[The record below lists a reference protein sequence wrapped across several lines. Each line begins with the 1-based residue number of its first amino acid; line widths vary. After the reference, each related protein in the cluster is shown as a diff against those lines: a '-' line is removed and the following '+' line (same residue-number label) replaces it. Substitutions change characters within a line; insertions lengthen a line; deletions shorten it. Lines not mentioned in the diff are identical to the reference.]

1 MSIKFSDR
9 PYRTQSWESAAE
21 LSGFL
26 SRCDAGS
33 VFLWEELASPARLY
47 SVTLYLSGEDG
58 ERFGLGVAS
67 SGETGVPQ
75 LLMKPELGMVM
86 VGVDRHVCGVD
97 LEARAVS
104 FTAECDGPFS
114 QFVEVADASVALVFH
129 AEGVVALAEDGWELW
144 RRNVGRIRDWACEDG
159 TLFLRLAD
167 APTARVDVRTGA
179 AV

>member
-1 MSIKFSDR
+1 MSITFSDR

-33 VFLWEELASPARLY
+33 VFLREDMQSPERLY
-47 SVTLYLSGEDG
+47 SVTLYLTGEVG
-58 ERFGLGVAS
+58 ERFGVGVAS

-75 LLMKPELGMVM
+75 LLLKPELGIVM
-86 VGVDRHVCGVD
+86 VGVDRQVCGVD
-97 LEARAVS
+97 LGSRSVS
-104 FTAECDGPFS
+104 FTVQCDGPFT

-129 AEGVVALAEDGWELW
+129 GGGVVALAEDGWELW
-144 RRNVGRIRDWACEDG
+144 RRNVGRILDWACENG

-167 APTARVDVRTGA
+167 GPNARVDVRTGA
-179 AV
+179 AS